1 MVFALPGE
9 PGLTELSGDFKI
21 HFHDRQ
27 GDFYCWLNT
36 TMMENRVILKTS
48 ELDGFEKR
56 KLPSPGFM
64 VEVVLADI
72 NQTIPASTT
81 SEASPEETSSANASP
96 VEGVTP
102 VPGTNKEAENADKDD
117 VFSDNESDSTGP
129 TKTTASASSQAP
141 EAKKSVDETTG
152 LAHATEKVSISGNK
166 GPSSQSVS
174 KAEATEKPAGSG
186 VNVSSSESSEF
197 KVMAA
202 DASVFSFGDEDDF
215 ESD

>member
-1 MVFALPGE
+1 
-9 PGLTELSGDFKI
+9 
-21 HFHDRQ
+21 
-27 GDFYCWLNT
+27 
-36 TMMENRVILKTS
+36 
-48 ELDGFEKR
+48 
-56 KLPSPGFM
+56 M

-72 NQTIPASTT
+72 NPTIPANAT
-81 SEASPEETSSANASP
+81 SETASKTPEETSSANSSP

-102 VPGTNKEAENADKDD
+102 VPGPNKEAENADKDD

-129 TKTTASASSQAP
+129 AKTTSSASSQTP
-141 EAKKSVDETTG
+141 EAKKGVDETTG
-152 LAHATEKVSISGNK
+152 LAHATEKVTISGNK
-166 GPSSQSVS
+166 GPSQSVS
-174 KAEATEKPAGSG
+174 KAEATEKPTGSG